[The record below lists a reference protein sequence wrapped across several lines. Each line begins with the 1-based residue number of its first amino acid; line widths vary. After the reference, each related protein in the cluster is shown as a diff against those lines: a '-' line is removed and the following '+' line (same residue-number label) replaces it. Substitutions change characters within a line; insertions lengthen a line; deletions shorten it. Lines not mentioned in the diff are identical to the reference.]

1 MHETGPAPPR
11 ISWPTLGDGR
21 GRRIYAGAAL
31 IAAGLVLL
39 AVALGAGAEPGI
51 AGLPD
56 AGPLTAWGLPLVRF
70 CSDLCA
76 VATVGTLLAAAV
88 LAPPGSP
95 ERAACARAAG
105 RWALGWALAIVASY
119 LFTVSDVVA
128 VPVPDLLAAP
138 ALLGSGLSILQARVL
153 PLVLAVVV
161 AAAVAARVPRLPK
174 LVPLVLAVFGTLP
187 VTYVGHAAS
196 ATDHDIALSAL
207 MTHLVT
213 VSLWAGGLGAVL
225 AHFRRSAALPVV
237 LARFSTL
244 ALCCFAGVAVSG
256 VAAAWVRLNA
266 PSDLWR
272 SEYGWLLLAKTAAL
286 GVLALF
292 GRAHRRRTVARAA
305 DRSVRIV
312 FTRLAAGELIVMG
325 AAMALA
331 VALSRTPPPAPGGGH
346 DGLLEYDLAPF
357 RLTGLLTGLL
367 TEIRPDPMILLLLAL
382 ALAGYLAGVRRA
394 GAWPPARTFAWC
406 AGLALLGL
414 VLLGGVGAYARAM
427 LSMQA
432 VQLTVLAVIAPVLLC
447 RGAPLTLAARAT
459 TRPSP
464 HGAPD
469 SPHGASGSPHGAP
482 DSPHGAS
489 DSRYGATGS
498 WLPIRRPAL
507 LAVLPIAYMIAFPL
521 LYRTGWLPW
530 ALFQHVPHL
539 LTATLFFAGG
549 LVVSWMLA
557 GADPLPRPLSRTGRA
572 VLLGS
577 VVMVQLAVSAFLLL
591 GPPVAQDWFLVVA
604 PPGAPDPLTDQRLAG
619 AVHLLAAATL
629 VLLARP
635 SGERDPVRP
644 EAPHDEPAA
653 GHGRPPVPEP
663 GVEAGAGPSP

>member
-1 MHETGPAPPR
+1 MHDTGPAPPR
-11 ISWPTLGDGR
+11 ITWPTLRDGR

-39 AVALGAGAEPGI
+39 TVALAAGAEPRI

-105 RWALGWALAIVASY
+105 RWALGWAVTIVASY
-119 LFTVSDVVA
+119 LFTVSDVIA
-128 VPVPDLLAAP
+128 VPVPDLLADP

-161 AAAVAARVPRLPK
+161 AVAVAARVPRLPK

-213 VSLWAGGLGAVL
+213 VSLWVGGLGAVL

-305 DRSVRIV
+305 DRSVRLV

-357 RLTGLLTGLL
+357 RLTGLLT
-367 TEIRPDPMILLLLAL
+367 EARPDPMILLLLAL

-406 AGLALLGL
+406 AGLALLGV

-427 LSMQA
+427 LSTQA
-432 VQLTVLAVIAPVLLC
+432 LQLTVLAVIAPMLLC
-447 RGAPLTLAARAT
+447 RGAPLTLAARAA
-459 TRPSP
+459 TRQD
-464 HGAPD
+464 GAL
-469 SPHGASGSPHGAP
+469 GA
-482 DSPHGAS
+482 
-489 DSRYGATGS
+489 R
-498 WLPIRRPAL
+498 LPIRRPAL
-507 LAVLPIAYMIAFPL
+507 LAVLPVAYMIAFPL

-539 LTATLFFAGG
+539 LTATLFLTGG

-591 GPPVAQDWFLVVA
+591 GPPVAPDWFLVVA

-619 AVHLLAAATL
+619 AVHLLAAASL

-635 SGERDPVRP
+635 SDERDPVRP
-644 EAPHDEPAA
+644 EAPHRTSTTAW
-653 GHGRPPVPEP
+653 
-663 GVEAGAGPSP
+663 